1 MANKSNKYAIRKFT
15 VGTASIVIGATLLFG
30 LGHNEAKAEE
40 NTVQD
45 VKDSNMDD
53 ELSDSND
60 QSSNE
65 EKNDVINNSQSINTD
80 DDNQI
85 KKEETNSND
94 AIENRSKDIT
104 QSTTNVDENEATFLQ
119 KTPQDNTQLKEEV
132 VKEPSSV
139 ESSNSSM
146 DTAQQPSHTTI
157 NSEASIQTSD
167 NEENSRVSDFA
178 NSKIIES
185 NTESNKEENT
195 IEQPNKVREDSITS
209 QPSSYKNIDEKISN
223 QDELLNLPIN
233 EYENKVRPLSTTSAQ
248 PSSKRVTVNQ
258 LAAEQG
264 SNVNHLIKVTD
275 QSITEGYDDSD
286 GIIKAHDA
294 ENLIYDVTFE
304 VDDKVKSGDT
314 MTVNI
319 DKNTV
324 PSDLTDSFAIPKIK
338 DNSGEIIA
346 TGTYDN
352 TNKQITYTFTD
363 YVDKYEN
370 IKAHLKLTSYIDK
383 SKVPNN
389 NTKLD
394 VEYKT
399 ALSSVNKTITVE
411 YQKPNENRTANLQSM
426 FTNIDTKNHTVE
438 QTIYINPLRYSAK
451 ETNVNISGNGDEGST
466 IIDDSTIIKVYKVGD
481 NQNLPDSNRIYDYS
495 EYEDVTNDDYAQ
507 LGNNNDVNINFGNID
522 SPYII
527 KVISKYDPNKDDYTT
542 IQQTVTMQTTINE
555 YTGEF
560 RTASYDNTIAFSTSS
575 GQGQG
580 DLPPEKT
587 YKIGDYVWEDVDK
600 DGIQNTNDNEK
611 PLSNVLVT
619 LTYPDGTSKSVR
631 TDE

>member
-1 MANKSNKYAIRKFT
+1 M
-15 VGTASIVIGATLLFG
+15 FG

-40 NTVQD
+40 NSVQD
-45 VKDSNMDD
+45 VKDSNTDD

-60 QSSNE
+60 QSSDE
-65 EKNDVINNSQSINTD
+65 EKNDVINNNQSINTD
-80 DDNQI
+80 DNNQII
-85 KKEETNSND
+85 KKEETNNND
-94 AIENRSKDIT
+94 GIEKRSEDRT
-104 QSTTNVDENEATFLQ
+104 ESTTNVDENEATFLQ
-119 KTPQDNTQLKEEV
+119 KPPQDNTHLTEEE

-139 ESSNSSM
+139 ESSNSSI
-146 DTAQQPSHTTI
+146 DTAQQPSYTTI
-157 NSEASIQTSD
+157 NREESVQTSD
-167 NEENSRVSDFA
+167 NVEDSHVSDFA
-178 NSKIIES
+178 NSKIKES
-185 NTESNKEENT
+185 NTESGKEENT
-195 IEQPNKVREDSITS
+195 IEQPNKVREDSTTS
-209 QPSSYKNIDEKISN
+209 QPSGYKNIDEKISN

-233 EYENKVRPLSTTSAQ
+233 EYENKARPLSTTSAQ
-248 PSSKRVTVNQ
+248 PSIKRVTVNQ

-275 QSITEGYDDSD
+275 QSITEGYDDSE

-314 MTVNI
+314 MTVDI

-324 PSDLTDSFAIPKIK
+324 PSDLTDSFTIPKIK

-352 TNKQITYTFTD
+352 KNKQITYTFTD

-411 YQKPNENRTANLQSM
+411 YQRLNENRTANLQSM

-631 TDE
+631 TDEDGKYH

>member
-1 MANKSNKYAIRKFT
+1 ST
-15 VGTASIVIGATLLFG
+15 QV
-30 LGHNEAKAEE
+30 
-40 NTVQD
+40 
-45 VKDSNMDD
+45 
-53 ELSDSND
+53 
-60 QSSNE
+60 
-65 EKNDVINNSQSINTD
+65 SQ
-80 DDNQI
+80 
-85 KKEETNSND
+85 
-94 AIENRSKDIT
+94 A
-104 QSTTNVDENEATFLQ
+104 
-119 KTPQDNTQLKEEV
+119 
-132 VKEPSSV
+132 
-139 ESSNSSM
+139 
-146 DTAQQPSHTTI
+146 
-157 NSEASIQTSD
+157 
-167 NEENSRVSDFA
+167 
-178 NSKIIES
+178 
-185 NTESNKEENT
+185 
-195 IEQPNKVREDSITS
+195 TS
-209 QPSSYKNIDEKISN
+209 QPINFQVQKDGSSEKSHMDDYMQHPGKVIKQNNKYYFQTVLNNASFWKEYKFYNANNQELATTVVNDNKKADTRTINVAVEPGYKSLTTKVHIVVPQINYNHRYTTHLEFEKAIPTLA
-223 QDELLNLPIN
+223 DAA
-233 EYENKVRPLSTTSAQ
+233 K
-248 PSSKRVTVNQ
+248 VTVNQ

-275 QSITEGYDDSD
+275 QSITEGYDDSE
-286 GIIKAHDA
+286 GVIKAHDA

-314 MTVNI
+314 MTVDI

-324 PSDLTDSFAIPKIK
+324 PSDLTDSFTIPKIK

-352 TNKQITYTFTD
+352 KNKQITYTFTD

-411 YQKPNENRTANLQSM
+411 YQRPNENRTANLQSM

-507 LGNNNDVNINFGNID
+507 LGNNN
-522 SPYII
+522 
-527 KVISKYDPNKDDYTT
+527 
-542 IQQTVTMQTTINE
+542 
-555 YTGEF
+555 
-560 RTASYDNTIAFSTSS
+560 
-575 GQGQG
+575 
-580 DLPPEKT
+580 
-587 YKIGDYVWEDVDK
+587 
-600 DGIQNTNDNEK
+600 
-611 PLSNVLVT
+611 
-619 LTYPDGTSKSVR
+619 
-631 TDE
+631 

>member
-1 MANKSNKYAIRKFT
+1 MINKKNNLLTKKKPIANKSNKYAIRKFT

-40 NTVQD
+40 NSVQD
-45 VKDSNMDD
+45 VKDSNTDD

-60 QSSNE
+60 QSSDE
-65 EKNDVINNSQSINTD
+65 EKNDVINNNQSINTD
-80 DDNQI
+80 DNNQII
-85 KKEETNSND
+85 KKEETNNYD
-94 AIENRSKDIT
+94 GIEKRSEDRT
-104 QSTTNVDENEATFLQ
+104 ESTTNVDENEATFLQ
-119 KTPQDNTQLKEEV
+119 KTPQDNTHLTEEEV
-132 VKEPSSV
+132 KESSSV
-139 ESSNSSM
+139 ESSNSSI

-157 NSEASIQTSD
+157 NREESVQTSD
-167 NEENSRVSDFA
+167 NVEDSHVSDFA
-178 NSKIIES
+178 NSKIKES
-185 NTESNKEENT
+185 NTESGKEENT
-195 IEQPNKVREDSITS
+195 IEQPNKVKEDSTTS
-209 QPSSYKNIDEKISN
+209 QPSGYTNIDEKISN

-248 PSSKRVTVNQ
+248 PSIKRVTVNQ

-275 QSITEGYDDSD
+275 QSITEGYDDSE
-286 GIIKAHDA
+286 GVIKAHDA

-314 MTVNI
+314 MTVDI

-324 PSDLTDSFAIPKIK
+324 PSDLTDSFTIPKIK

-411 YQKPNENRTANLQSM
+411 YQ
-426 FTNIDTKNHTVE
+426 
-438 QTIYINPLRYSAK
+438 
-451 ETNVNISGNGDEGST
+451 
-466 IIDDSTIIKVYKVGD
+466 
-481 NQNLPDSNRIYDYS
+481 
-495 EYEDVTNDDYAQ
+495 
-507 LGNNNDVNINFGNID
+507 
-522 SPYII
+522 
-527 KVISKYDPNKDDYTT
+527 
-542 IQQTVTMQTTINE
+542 
-555 YTGEF
+555 
-560 RTASYDNTIAFSTSS
+560 
-575 GQGQG
+575 
-580 DLPPEKT
+580 
-587 YKIGDYVWEDVDK
+587 
-600 DGIQNTNDNEK
+600 
-611 PLSNVLVT
+611 
-619 LTYPDGTSKSVR
+619 
-631 TDE
+631 